1 MPPKNIDEKKI
12 ILFYPN
18 ANLDIAPITLNYK
31 IAKNTSLNVLNVL
44 SVVDHFVFTST
55 DNDSELITKKIYDFF
70 KKLGKHINPC
80 CHLRNNKLLVFTFP
94 DTRVLFYFYGTKK
107 MFELKDDNNDVLQ
120 SLLRKTIVVWQQGV
134 CPDPDNLNNI
144 LGGEIP
150 YYFSLFPKATTFILQ
165 FRGGKYCKC
174 YKNSCFY
181 CQTLNFVREDR
192 VLVCDFQ
199 Y

>member
-1 MPPKNIDEKKI
+1 MPPKNINEKKI

-31 IAKNTSLNVLNVL
+31 IVKNVSLNVLNVL

-55 DNDSELITKKIYDFF
+55 DNNSELIIKKIYDFF
-70 KKLGKHINPC
+70 KNLGKHINPC

-120 SLLRKTIVVWQQGV
+120 SLLRKTIVVWQQDV
-134 CPDPDNLNNI
+134 CPDPDNLNNVP
-144 LGGEIP
+144 GGEIA

-165 FRGGKYCKC
+165 FKGGKDCKC

-181 CQTLNFVREDR
+181 CQALNFVREDR
-192 VLVCDFQ
+192 VLDCDFQ
-199 Y
+199 D